1 MPRCSPPTST
11 SPGSRASCGL
21 SAPTSTF
28 LSTSTF
34 LVAAGYNQEMEEY
47 EEVSVL
53 VRSDAPWRIGGFGSC
68 VGLLDDPTRLVVAR
82 LHPRPRTRPGLRLR
96 PPQ

>member
-1 MPRCSPPTST
+1 MQPADVDVARFEGFTWSFGANKYLSVSTST
-11 SPGSRASCGL
+11 SR
-21 SAPTSTF
+21 
-28 LSTSTF
+28 
-34 LVAAGYNQEMEEY
+34 VAAGYDQEMEEY